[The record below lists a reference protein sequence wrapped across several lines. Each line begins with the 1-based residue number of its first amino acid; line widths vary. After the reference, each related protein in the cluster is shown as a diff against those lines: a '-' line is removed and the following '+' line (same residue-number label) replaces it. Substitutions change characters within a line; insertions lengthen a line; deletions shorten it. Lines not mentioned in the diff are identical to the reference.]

1 MTTICQQCFINF
13 INFSTII
20 LFMKLLLEVEDKKA
34 PALLEVLKGLSF
46 VKTKKVKKTKKESV
60 LKGLKEAIEEV
71 NLAKE
76 GKIKLKSFDEF
87 LNEL

>member
-1 MTTICQQCFINF
+1 
-13 INFSTII
+13 
-20 LFMKLLLEVEDKKA
+20 MKLLLEVEDRKA
-34 PALLEVLKGLSF
+34 PALLEVLKGLNF
-46 VKTKKVKKTKKESV
+46 VKTRKIKETKQEKV
-60 LKGLKEAIEEV
+60 LKDLKEAIEEV

>member
-1 MTTICQQCFINF
+1 
-13 INFSTII
+13 
-20 LFMKLLLEVEDKKA
+20 MKLLLEVEDKKA